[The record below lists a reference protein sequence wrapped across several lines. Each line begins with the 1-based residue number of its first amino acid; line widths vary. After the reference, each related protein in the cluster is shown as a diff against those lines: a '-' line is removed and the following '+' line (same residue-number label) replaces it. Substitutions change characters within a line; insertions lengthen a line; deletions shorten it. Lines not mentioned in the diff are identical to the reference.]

1 MWPFSKS
8 QPVAASG
15 ILCEI
20 TDYHSHIL
28 PGVDDGVKT
37 MNESLQIL
45 AEMKHQ
51 GVRKV
56 WFTPHIMEDIPN
68 TNAGL
73 RERFQELKE
82 KFRKPEDTYLGTV
95 ELNLAAEYMMD
106 SLFAERLEADDLLPI
121 YEGGYRYLL
130 VETTGFTPPM
140 NLLPILKRIQTKG
153 YRPLLAHPERYLYMG
168 TSYYC
173 MLKQEQVAF
182 QLNLPSL
189 TGAYGTYIQ
198 KKGRIPAES
207 RDVRPDRNRYAFLK
221 TFQRMAR
228 NTDWQSRQGHAL
240 GTLPGMSRWPLSCA
254 FGKSFSNFVRSCSKY
269 SNCSGV
275 SVSAGCPS
283 GSSPPS

>member
-1 MWPFSKS
+1 MFGIFKSKYNLIN
-8 QPVAASG
+8 SG
-15 ILCEI
+15 LMKGM
-20 TDYHSHIL
+20 TDIHSHVL
-28 PGVDDGVKT
+28 PGVDDGSPDINT
-37 MNESLQIL
+37 SLSLLRYMESIGLR
-45 AEMKHQ
+45 E
-51 GVRKV
+51 V
-56 WFTPHIMEDIPN
+56 WLTPHIMEDIPN

-82 KFRKPEDTYLGTV
+82 KFRKPEDAYCGTV

-106 SLFAERLEADDLLPI
+106 NLFAERLEADDLLPI

-140 NLLPILKRIQTKG
+140 NLLPVLKRIQTKG

-198 KKGRIPAES
+198 KKAVSLLKAGMYDLTGTDTHSSKHFKEWLGTRIGS
-207 RDVRPDRNRYAFLK
+207 RDRDMLWAHFPACRDGL
-221 TFQRMAR
+221 
-228 NTDWQSRQGHAL
+228 
-240 GTLPGMSRWPLSCA
+240 
-254 FGKSFSNFVRSCSKY
+254 
-269 SNCSGV
+269 
-275 SVSAGCPS
+275 
-283 GSSPPS
+283 

>member
-15 ILCEI
+15 ILCEM

-73 RERFQELKE
+73 RERFQEL
-82 KFRKPEDTYLGTV
+82 
-95 ELNLAAEYMMD
+95 
-106 SLFAERLEADDLLPI
+106 
-121 YEGGYRYLL
+121 
-130 VETTGFTPPM
+130 
-140 NLLPILKRIQTKG
+140 NLLPVLKRIQTKG

-173 MLKQEQVAF
+173 MLKQEQIAF

-198 KKGRIPAES
+198 KKAVSLLKAGMYDLTGTDMHSSKHFKEWLGTRIGS
-207 RDVRPDRNRYAFLK
+207 RDRDMLWAHFPACRDGL
-221 TFQRMAR
+221 
-228 NTDWQSRQGHAL
+228 
-240 GTLPGMSRWPLSCA
+240 
-254 FGKSFSNFVRSCSKY
+254 
-269 SNCSGV
+269 
-275 SVSAGCPS
+275 
-283 GSSPPS
+283 

>member
-15 ILCEI
+15 ILCEM

-82 KFRKPEDTYLGTV
+82 KFRKPEDAYCGTV

-106 SLFAERLEADDLLPI
+106 NLFAERLEADDLLPI

-130 VETTGFTPPM
+130 VETTGFHSAHEPAARPETHSDEGLPAFTGTPRTLSIYGHV
-140 NLLPILKRIQTKG
+140 LL
-153 YRPLLAHPERYLYMG
+153 LYVEARTG
-168 TSYYC
+168 C
-173 MLKQEQVAF
+173 FPVE
-182 QLNLPSL
+182 PSV
-189 TGAYGTYIQ
+189 TDGSIRHIYT

-207 RDVRPDRNRYAFLK
+207 RDVRPDRNRMHSSKHFK
-221 TFQRMAR
+221 E
-228 NTDWQSRQGHAL
+228 WL
-240 GTLPGMSRWPLSCA
+240 GTRIGSRDRDMLWAHFPACRDGL
-254 FGKSFSNFVRSCSKY
+254 
-269 SNCSGV
+269 
-275 SVSAGCPS
+275 
-283 GSSPPS
+283 

>member
-15 ILCEI
+15 ILCEM

-82 KFRKPEDTYLGTV
+82 KFRKPEDAYCGTV

-106 SLFAERLEADDLLPI
+106 NLFAERLEADDLLPI

-140 NLLPILKRIQTKG
+140 NLLPVLK
-153 YRPLLAHPERYLYMG
+153 
-168 TSYYC
+168 
-173 MLKQEQVAF
+173 
-182 QLNLPSL
+182 
-189 TGAYGTYIQ
+189 
-198 KKGRIPAES
+198 
-207 RDVRPDRNRYAFLK
+207 
-221 TFQRMAR
+221 
-228 NTDWQSRQGHAL
+228 
-240 GTLPGMSRWPLSCA
+240 
-254 FGKSFSNFVRSCSKY
+254 
-269 SNCSGV
+269 
-275 SVSAGCPS
+275 
-283 GSSPPS
+283 

>member
-73 RERFQELKE
+73 RTISRIEREI
-82 KFRKPEDTYLGTV
+82 PEAG
-95 ELNLAAEYMMD
+95 
-106 SLFAERLEADDLLPI
+106 
-121 YEGGYRYLL
+121 RYLSRH
-130 VETTGFTPPM
+130 G
-140 NLLPILKRIQTKG
+140 
-153 YRPLLAHPERYLYMG
+153 G
-168 TSYYC
+168 TES
-173 MLKQEQVAF
+173 
-182 QLNLPSL
+182 
-189 TGAYGTYIQ
+189 
-198 KKGRIPAES
+198 GR
-207 RDVRPDRNRYAFLK
+207 
-221 TFQRMAR
+221 
-228 NTDWQSRQGHAL
+228 
-240 GTLPGMSRWPLSCA
+240 
-254 FGKSFSNFVRSCSKY
+254 
-269 SNCSGV
+269 
-275 SVSAGCPS
+275 
-283 GSSPPS
+283 

>member
-106 SLFAERLEADDLLPI
+106 SLFAERLEADDLLPNN
-121 YEGGYRYLL
+121 EGGYRYQL

-198 KKGRIPAES
+198 KKAASLLKAGMYDLTGTDMHSSKHFKEWLGTRIGS
-207 RDVRPDRNRYAFLK
+207 RDRDMLWAHFPACRDGL
-221 TFQRMAR
+221 
-228 NTDWQSRQGHAL
+228 
-240 GTLPGMSRWPLSCA
+240 
-254 FGKSFSNFVRSCSKY
+254 
-269 SNCSGV
+269 
-275 SVSAGCPS
+275 
-283 GSSPPS
+283 